1 MTPEAL
7 IVTSDFELCHMA
19 RIAVERL
26 GIDADVAMRAEDAG
40 DQLKNKKFDVVV
52 VDCADIQDGCAT
64 LRAGRASRTNRSA
77 VNVAII
83 PDLSCVKAVSDAGAN
98 FVLQR
103 SSYEPEIAAILRSAY
118 GLILRERG
126 RYNRFPLGTRVQI
139 RCGEYVTDAW
149 ILNISQG
156 GLCISGAAH
165 RFEGSTDLLFAL
177 EAERPP
183 IQVTANAAWHRDGRV
198 GFQFTNMKASS
209 RSELN
214 AWLSQQFT
222 KQTSA
227 FPALVNSVVSLPRD
241 DFPQADVAPPTDSA
255 ALGGIRAIVTAIIR
269 GAPVR
274 ARCSECKA
282 TITFGNTIGAPLDQ
296 ERKLRDA
303 FARHLDEKHSLKPPK
318 SFTTSG

>member
-26 GIDADVAMRAEDAG
+26 GIGADVAMRAEDAG
-40 DQLKNKKFDVVV
+40 KQLGSKKFDVVV
-52 VDCADIQDGCAT
+52 VDCGDMQDGCAT

-103 SSYEPEIAAILRSAY
+103 SNYEPEIAAILRSAY

-126 RYNRFPLGTRVQI
+126 RYNRFPLGTTVQI

-149 ILNISQG
+149 IQNISQG
-156 GLCISGAAH
+156 GLCVTGTTH
-165 RFEGSTDLLFAL
+165 RFEGPARLRFAL
-177 EAERPP
+177 ETERSP
-183 IQVTANAAWHRDGRV
+183 IQATANAAWHRDGRV
-198 GFQFTNMKASS
+198 GFQFTSMQTSS

-214 AWLSQQFT
+214 DWLAQQFSQQ
-222 KQTSA
+222 TSR
-227 FPALVNSVVSLPRD
+227 FPAPANSIVTTVRDVPSSDVV
-241 DFPQADVAPPTDSA
+241 PQTDA
-255 ALGGIRAIVTAIIR
+255 NGQGVRAIVTAIIR
-269 GAPVR
+269 GGPVR
-274 ARCSECKA
+274 ARCSECRA

-296 ERKLRDA
+296 ERKLREA
-303 FARHLDEKHSLKPPK
+303 FARHLKEKHSDGNDGLE
-318 SFTTSG
+318 TWG

>member
-26 GIDADVAMRAEDAG
+26 GIDADVAMRAADAG
-40 DQLKNKKFDVVV
+40 PQLNSKKFDVVV
-52 VDCADIQDGCAT
+52 VDCGDMQDGCAT

-103 SSYEPEIAAILRSAY
+103 SNYEPEIAAILRSAY

-126 RYNRFPLGTRVQI
+126 RYNRFPLGTAVQL
-139 RCGEYVTDAW
+139 RCGDYVADAW
-149 ILNISQG
+149 IVNISQG
-156 GLCISGAAH
+156 GLCVSGTAH
-165 RFEGSTDLLFAL
+165 RFEAPVQLRFSL
-177 EAERPP
+177 EADRPP
-183 IQVTANAAWHRDGRV
+183 MQATAVAAWHRDGRV
-198 GFQFTNMKASS
+198 GFQFTSMQTSG

-214 AWLSQQFT
+214 AWLSEQFSR
-222 KQTSA
+222 QTNA
-227 FPALVNSVVSLPRD
+227 FPAMANSVVTMRDD
-241 DFPQADVAPPTDSA
+241 DFPSSDIASHTDSA
-255 ALGGIRAIVTAIIR
+255 ASGGIRAIVTAIIR
-269 GAPVR
+269 GGPVR

-296 ERKLRDA
+296 ERKLREA
-303 FARHLDEKHSLKPPK
+303 FARHLQEKHPEE
-318 SFTTSG
+318 GRDG